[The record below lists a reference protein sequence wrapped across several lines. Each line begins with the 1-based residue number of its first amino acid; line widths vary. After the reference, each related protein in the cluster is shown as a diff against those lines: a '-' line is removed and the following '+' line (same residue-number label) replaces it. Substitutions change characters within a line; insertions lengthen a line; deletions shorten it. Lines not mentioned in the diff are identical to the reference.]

1 MSYEWP
7 RLRNPKKR
15 LRNPKNREKSR
26 KKRKKGKK
34 KGKKRGK
41 KEKKGKKGKK
51 EENFP
56 PRRPRPEPP
65 MGKKSLSQ
73 NNPMCERS
81 EDWGVWRLKRFFSMM
96 GALDL
101 FFDCDSDARVRS
113 ALAALKLELSLFF
126 DFFSRF
132 LTNFHDFSWKTTPT
146 HRLRTAYAPPTQR
159 PRTAHA
165 LLYPYMGVG
174 IGLGVKVC
182 QNFSI
187 SP

>member
-1 MSYEWP
+1 MYQLQP
-7 RLRNPKKR
+7 RKFKGKR
-15 LRNPKNREKSR
+15 G
-26 KKRKKGKK
+26 KKGK
-34 KGKKRGK
+34 KGKKRG
-41 KEKKGKKGKK
+41 KKGKKGKK

-126 DFFSRF
+126 YFFSRF

-146 HRLRTAYAPPTQR
+146 HRLRTAHATPTHR
-159 PRTAHA
+159 PRTVIP
-165 LLYPYMGVG
+165 LYGCRDRVG
-174 IGLGVKVC
+174 GQKYVKFPDFTMC
-182 QNFSI
+182 TFCNRKNFAF
-187 SP
+187 